1 MTSCLSFSLSQL
13 MTFSHTPQGRDTTAH
28 KPPHLPLTR
37 AAQLPSFP
45 GGVLLPASPVPSR
58 LLRCIQ
64 PHHLEGSA
72 PSLKPSFSGSV
83 SQCLSTGSFSSAYS
97 CALAS
102 SSKSKHTG
110 VCGSHAPSSGLR
122 THCCLSQPAALE
134 DVATLDP
141 HGSRRFF
148 SPE

>member
-58 LLRCIQ
+58 LLRCD
-64 PHHLEGSA
+64 PAS
-72 PSLKPSFSGSV
+72 PSGGLRPLAGSV